1 MFKKVLIAN
10 RGEIALRVIWACKE
24 LGLKTV
30 AVYSEAD
37 AGSLHV
43 RFADE
48 AVCIG
53 PPRSIESYLNIPAII
68 SAAEITGADAI
79 HPGYGFLSESA
90 YLAEICEACNI
101 RFIGPGPQAIRL
113 MGDKSRAK
121 KAMIKAGVPVVPGS
135 PGVLEDEEKAV
146 RVAREIG
153 FPVMLK
159 ASAGGGGRG
168 MRIVR
173 EPQDLAQGFRA
184 AQAEAQAAFGVPDV
198 YLEKYVVGP
207 RHVEIQVMADS
218 KGNVVHL
225 GERECSI
232 QRRHQK
238 IIEEA
243 PSLAVSE
250 KLRRK
255 MGRTAVEAAAAV
267 QYTNAGTIEFLLDKD
282 GNYYFMEMNTRI
294 QVEHGVTE
302 LVTGRDLVKEQIHVA
317 AGEALSFSQKDIGF
331 SGHALECRINA
342 EDPWSFVP
350 SPGTIRHFFQPGGPG
365 VRLDS
370 AAHEGCEVS
379 PYYDSMI
386 AKLMTHGRTRAEA
399 IARMKRCLDVMVV
412 EGIKTSIPLHRRI
425 LDDPDFV
432 AGRFDTGF
440 IERFLA
446 QRKANAAS

>member
-10 RGEIALRVIWACKE
+10 RGEIALRVMWACKE

-37 AGSLHV
+37 ANSLHV

-53 PPRSIESYLNIPAII
+53 PPRNIESYLNIPAII

-121 KAMIKAGVPVVPGS
+121 KAMLKAGVPVVPGS
-135 PGVLEDEEKAV
+135 HGVLEDEERAV
-146 RVAREIG
+146 KVAREIG
-153 FPVMLK
+153 FPVILK

-173 EPQDLAQGFRA
+173 EAQDVAHGFRA

-198 YLEKYVVGP
+198 YMEKYVLAP

-238 IIEEA
+238 IVEEA

-250 KLRRK
+250 KLRRR

-302 LVTGRDLVKEQIHVA
+302 LVTGRDIVKEQIHVA
-317 AGEALSFSQKDIGF
+317 AGEALSFSQKDIAIT
-331 SGHALECRINA
+331 GHALECRVNA

-365 VRLDS
+365 VRVDTF
-370 AAHEGCEVS
+370 AHEGCEIS
-379 PYYDSMI
+379 PYYDSLI

-412 EGIKTSIPLHRRI
+412 EGIKTNIPLQRLI

-432 AGRFDTGF
+432 AGRLDTGF
-440 IERFLA
+440 MERFLA
-446 QRKANAAS
+446 LRKGKAAS

>member
-37 AGSLHV
+37 ANSLHV

-53 PPRSIESYLNIPAII
+53 PPRNIESYLNIPAII

-79 HPGYGFLSESA
+79 HPGYGFLSESG

-101 RFIGPGPQAIRL
+101 KFIGPGPQAIRL
-113 MGDKSRAK
+113 MGDKSLAK
-121 KAMIKAGVPVVPGS
+121 KAMMKMCVPVVPGS
-135 PGVLEDEEKAV
+135 QGVIEDEEKAV
-146 RVAREIG
+146 RIAKDIG
-153 FPVMLK
+153 FPVILK

-168 MRIVR
+168 MRLVR
-173 EPQDLAQGFRA
+173 EASEVVAGFRA
-184 AQAEAQAAFGVPDV
+184 AQAEAQAAFGVRDV
-198 YLEKYVVGP
+198 YLERYVEKP

-225 GERECSI
+225 GERECSV

-238 IIEEA
+238 IIEES
-243 PSLAVSE
+243 PSPAITE
-250 KLRRK
+250 KLRRR
-255 MGRTAVEAAAAV
+255 MGKTAVEAAAAV
-267 QYTNAGTIEFLLDKD
+267 QYVSAGTIEFLVDKD

-302 LVTGRDLVKEQIHVA
+302 LVTERDLVKEQIHVA
-317 AGEALSFSQKDIGF
+317 AGEPLSFYQKDVRLA
-331 SGHALECRINA
+331 GHALECRINA
-342 EDPWSFVP
+342 EDPVTFVP
-350 SPGTIRHFFQPGGPG
+350 SPGTIRHLFQPGGPG
-365 VRLDS
+365 VRVDTF
-370 AAHEGCEVS
+370 AHEGCEIS
-379 PYYDSMI
+379 PYYDSLI

-412 EGIKTSIPLHRRI
+412 EGIKTNIPLHRRI
-425 LDDPDFV
+425 FEDPDFL
-432 AGRFDTGF
+432 AGRFDTRF
-440 IERFLA
+440 MERFMP
-446 QRKANAAS
+446 QKKANAAS

>member
-53 PPRSIESYLNIPAII
+53 PPRNIESYLNIPAII

-135 PGVLEDEEKAV
+135 HGVLEDEERAV
-146 RVAREIG
+146 RVARDIG
-153 FPVMLK
+153 FPLILK

-173 EPQDLAQGFRA
+173 EAQDVAHAFRA
-184 AQAEAQAAFGVPDV
+184 AQAEAQAAFGVADV
-198 YLEKYVVGP
+198 YMEKYVLAP

-250 KLRRK
+250 KLRRR

-331 SGHALECRINA
+331 SGHALECRVNA

-365 VRLDS
+365 VRVDTF
-370 AAHEGCEVS
+370 AHEGCEIS
-379 PYYDSMI
+379 PYYDSLV
-386 AKLMTHGRTRAEA
+386 AKVMTHGRTRAEA
-399 IARMKRCLDVMVV
+399 IARMKRSLDVMLV
-412 EGIKTSIPLHRRI
+412 EGIKTNIPLQRRI

-432 AGRFDTGF
+432 AGRLDTGF
-440 IERFLA
+440 LERFL
-446 QRKANAAS
+446 QLRKANPAS

>member
-53 PPRSIESYLNIPAII
+53 PPRNIDSYLNIPAII

-79 HPGYGFLSESA
+79 HPGYGFLAESA
-90 YLAEICEACNI
+90 YLAEISEACNI

-121 KAMIKAGVPVVPGS
+121 KAMAKAGVPVIPGS
-135 PGVLEDEEKAV
+135 NGLVEDEEKAV
-146 RVAREIG
+146 RIAKDVG
-153 FPVMLK
+153 FPVILK

-173 EPQDLAQGFRA
+173 QAKDLAQSYRA

-198 YLEKYVVGP
+198 YIEKYVEGP

-243 PSLAVSE
+243 PSVVVTE
-250 KLRRK
+250 KLRRR

-267 QYTNAGTIEFLLDKD
+267 QYVSAGTIEFLLDKD
-282 GNYYFMEMNTRI
+282 GSYYFMEMNTRI
-294 QVEHGVTE
+294 QVEHGVSE

-317 AGEALSFSQKDIGF
+317 AGAPLSFSQKDVGF

-342 EDPWSFVP
+342 EDPFTFVP
-350 SPGTIRHFFQPGGPG
+350 SPGTIVHFLQPGGPG
-365 VRLDS
+365 VRVDTFV
-370 AAHEGCEVS
+370 HEGCEIS
-379 PYYDSMI
+379 PYYDSLI
-386 AKLMTHGRTRAEA
+386 AKVMTHGRDRAEA
-399 IARMKRCLDVMVV
+399 IARMKRSLDVTVV
-412 EGIKTSIPLHRRI
+412 EGIKTNIPLHRRI

-440 IERFLA
+440 MERFMP
-446 QRKANAAS
+446 QKRANAVS

>member
-1 MFKKVLIAN
+1 MFKKILIAN
-10 RGEIALRVIWACKE
+10 RGEIALRVLWACKE
-24 LGLKTV
+24 LGIRTV

-37 AGSLHV
+37 RNSLHV
-43 RFADE
+43 RFADQ

-68 SAAEITGADAI
+68 SAAEVTGADAI
-79 HPGYGFLSESA
+79 HPGYGFLSESS

-101 RFIGPGPQAIRL
+101 KFIGPGPQAIRL

-135 PGVLEDEEKAV
+135 PGVLEDEEKA
-146 RVAREIG
+146 ARTAKEIG
-153 FPVMLK
+153 FPVILK

-173 EPQDLAQGFRA
+173 EASELAPAFRA
-184 AQAEAQAAFGVPDV
+184 AQAEAAAAFGVPDV
-198 YLEKYVVGP
+198 YAEKYVEAP
-207 RHVEIQVMADS
+207 RHVEIQVIADT

-238 IIEEA
+238 LLEES
-243 PSLAVSE
+243 PSPVMTE
-250 KLRRK
+250 KLRRR

-267 QYTNAGTIEFLLDKD
+267 QYVNAGTLEFLLDAE

-302 LVTGRDLVKEQIHVA
+302 LVTGRDLVKEQIQIA
-317 AGEALSFSQKDIGF
+317 AGRPLSFAQKDVVL

-342 EDPWSFVP
+342 EDPVSFTP
-350 SPGTIRHFFQPGGPG
+350 SPGVVRHFHVPGGPG
-365 VRLDS
+365 VRVDT
-370 AAHEGCEVS
+370 AAHEGCEIS
-379 PYYDSMI
+379 PFYDSLI
-386 AKLMTHGRTRAEA
+386 AKLMVHGRDRAEA
-399 IARMKRCLDVMVV
+399 IARMRRCLELMVV
-412 EGIKTSIPLHRRI
+412 EGIKTTIPLHRRI
-425 LDDPDFV
+425 MDDPDFQ
-432 AGRFDTGF
+432 AGRFDTRF
-440 IERFLA
+440 MERYQVA
-446 QRKANAAS
+446 KRPAVVS

>member
-10 RGEIALRVIWACKE
+10 RGEIALRVMWACKE
-24 LGLKTV
+24 LGVKTV

-37 AGSLHV
+37 AQGLHV

-53 PPRSIESYLNIPAII
+53 PPRNIDSYLNIPAII

-79 HPGYGFLSESA
+79 HPGYGFLSESS

-101 RFIGPGPQAIRL
+101 KFIGPGPQAIRL

-135 PGVLEDEEKAV
+135 PSVLEDEEKAV
-146 RVAREIG
+146 RAAKDIG
-153 FPVMLK
+153 FPVILK

-168 MRIVR
+168 MRVVR
-173 EPQDLAQGFRA
+173 AAADLAQAFRA
-184 AQAEAQAAFGVPDV
+184 AQAEAAAAFGVPDV
-198 YLEKYVVGP
+198 YVEKYVEAP

-243 PSLAVSE
+243 PSPVVTE
-250 KLRRK
+250 KLRRR

-267 QYTNAGTIEFLLDKD
+267 QYVNAGTVEFLLDE
-282 GNYYFMEMNTRI
+282 GGSYYFMEMNTRI

-302 LVTGRDLVKEQIHVA
+302 FVTGRDLVKEQLLVA
-317 AGEALSFSQKDIGF
+317 SGEPLSFAQKDVTF
-331 SGHALECRINA
+331 TGHALECRINA
-342 EDPWSFVP
+342 EDPVTFIP
-350 SPGTIRHFFQPGGPG
+350 SPGTIRHFFAPGGPG
-365 VRLDS
+365 VRIDTF
-370 AAHEGCEVS
+370 AHEGCEIS

-386 AKLMTHGRTRAEA
+386 AKLMTHGRDRKEA
-399 IARMKRCLDVMVV
+399 IARMRRCLEVMVV
-412 EGIKTSIPLHRRI
+412 EGIKTNIPLHLRI
-425 LDDPDFV
+425 MDDPDFQ
-432 AGRFDTGF
+432 AGRLDT
-440 IERFLA
+440 RFMDRFVP
-446 QRKANAAS
+446 QKKAAAAS